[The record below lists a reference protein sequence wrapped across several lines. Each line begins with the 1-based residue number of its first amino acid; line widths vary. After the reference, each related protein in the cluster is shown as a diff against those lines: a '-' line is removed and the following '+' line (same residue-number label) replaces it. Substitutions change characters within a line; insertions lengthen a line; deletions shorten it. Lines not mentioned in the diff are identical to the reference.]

1 MTGTQEKLLTAED
14 SVQPNRS
21 KELTKIGTSA
31 IQGGKDDGHAEIGIE
46 NPPVK
51 LDIKASEF
59 KPDTYAAL
67 ESQGLTDP
75 DEVLR
80 DETGKKAEATA
91 LTVLKYEGIPDGNQD
106 RLGLKNIIPGH
117 FDDQGHGIDLIGITD
132 DGRPIPI
139 EIKKRQDPSHD
150 SMGEGVVPLERME
163 PETLAMKVD
172 LLHEREVNPP
182 LRTSHEGRQ
191 VGDPD
196 QELSTNQMGWLWT
209 RDRWLKLIKNEE
221 RKEELSQ
228 AGVGDEYL
236 DLNNFK
242 YAHSPHWRKILDGR
256 TTVIVSTEKNTVT
269 NKLKDQ
275 ALFERGCNVVG
286 IDLKS

>member
-1 MTGTQEKLLTAED
+1 MTDTQEKLLNAED
-14 SVQPNRS
+14 LLQPNRS
-21 KELTKIGTSA
+21 QELTKIGKSA
-31 IQGGKDDGHAEIGIE
+31 LQGSKDDGHAEIGIE
-46 NPPVK
+46 NPPNK

-59 KPDTYAAL
+59 KPETYEAL
-67 ESQGLTDP
+67 NKQDLMDF
-75 DEVLR
+75 DEVLA
-80 DETGKKAEATA
+80 DGTGKKAEATA
-91 LTVLKYEGIPDGNQD
+91 LTVLRHEGIPEGNQD
-106 RLGLKNIIPGH
+106 RLALKNIIAGH

-163 PETLAMKVD
+163 PETLALKDD
-172 LLHEREVNPP
+172 LLHERQVNPP

-191 VGDPD
+191 VSDPD
-196 QELSTNQMGWLWT
+196 QELSTDQMGGLWT
-209 RDRWLKLIKNEE
+209 RDRWLKLVKNEE

-228 AGVGDEYL
+228 AGVDDEYL

-256 TTVIVSTEKNTVT
+256 TTVVVSTDKDAVT